1 MDCTTGSAPGRL
13 DVLGGVADY
22 SGALVL
28 EMPTRQ
34 SIDVRAETDDAL
46 VVGPAVLS
54 VADTAHLA
62 ELEYVDVRRA
72 LEGLPRWTLYLIGV
86 AVVLVRHGIISPP
99 RVRLHISSDLPQS
112 MGVAS
117 SAALEVATARALGAG
132 TIDPLQLALLCQ
144 EAENFVVGAPCGVMD
159 QVAVAVGSPGAVLPI
174 LCRPASPR
182 AAVTLP
188 PDLEIVGWPSGAA
201 HDVSGAPYRR
211 ARAAA
216 FMGKRIVE
224 ASQKRSWSWVSQL
237 PAAVATRL
245 PEEISGN
252 EFLER
257 WGETGDAITAV
268 QPEVMY
274 PVRASVLFG
283 IEEHARSGSAL
294 GALRRGAPAPLGRLL
309 RASHTGYE
317 AMGLGH
323 PAATATVET
332 ALATPGVHGAR
343 ASGGGCGGTV
353 VVICARG
360 ALDHVDG
367 LIR

>member
-1 MDCTTGSAPGRL
+1 MTGATGSAPGRL

-34 SIDVRAETDDAL
+34 SIEVVAEADDAL
-46 VVGPAVLS
+46 VVGSAVLS
-54 VADTAHLA
+54 VVEMARLA
-62 ELEYVDVRRA
+62 ELDYDDVRRA
-72 LEGLPRWTLYLIGV
+72 LEGLPRWTHYLIGV
-86 AVVLVRHGIISPP
+86 AVVLVRHGVISPP
-99 RVRLHISSDLPQS
+99 RARLRISSDLPQS

-132 TIDPLQLALLCQ
+132 VLDPLQLALLCQ

-159 QVAVAVGSPGAVLPI
+159 QVAVALGSPGAVLPI
-174 LCRPASPR
+174 LCRPASPWP
-182 AAVTLP
+182 AVMLP

-211 ARAAA
+211 ARTAA

-224 ASQKRSWSWVSQL
+224 GSEKRSWSWVSEL
-237 PAAVATRL
+237 PEAAATRL
-245 PEEISGN
+245 PEQISGA

-257 WGETGDAITAV
+257 WGETGDVITAV
-268 QPEVMY
+268 QPEVTY

-283 IEEHARSGSAL
+283 IGEHARSASALAVLRHGEPEQL
-294 GALRRGAPAPLGRLL
+294 GALLG
-309 RASHTGYE
+309 ASHAGYE

-323 PAATATVET
+323 PAATATVER

-343 ASGGGCGGTV
+343 ASGGGCGGTI
-353 VVICARG
+353 VVICAPG